1 MKTPDCKICGSRT
14 VDFGEKTGSVIPTTF
29 RFSRCESCSFI
40 SVINPCLD
48 FARLYDQKYY
58 QGKGADPYVDY
69 EFELEHP
76 DRTVRR
82 YEWRGIHE
90 IVRRLAPDLASDLA
104 SARWLDYG
112 CGNGGLVRY
121 LRARNVD
128 AVGFDE
134 GSIVDVARRHGIPI
148 KRPDEIESEAGQYS
162 IVTMIEVI
170 EHIPDPVPLLRKV
183 RELIKPGGLLF
194 LTTGNAAPQRND
206 FLNWRYVVPDIHVS
220 FFDPENMKVA
230 LAASGFRTESPGFA
244 SGWEDV
250 VRFKLLK
257 TLGVRRSSVWEQM
270 IPWKPAARLV
280 DRKVRLSDYPV
291 GYAI

>member
-14 VDFGEKTGSVIPTTF
+14 VYFGEKNGAVIPASF
-29 RFSRCESCSFI
+29 QLSRCESCSFI

-90 IVRRLAPDLASDLA
+90 IVRQLAPNPA

-121 LRARNVD
+121 LRSKNVD

-134 GSIVDVARRHGIPI
+134 GSIVNAARAHSIPI

-183 RELIKPGGLLF
+183 RGLLKPGGLLF
-194 LTTGNAAPQRND
+194 LTTGNAAPHRTD

-220 FFDPENMKVA
+220 FFDPDNMMLA
-230 LAASGFRTESPGFA
+230 LAASGFRTETPGFT
-244 SGWEDV
+244 SGWEDII
-250 VRFKLLK
+250 RFKVLK
-257 TLGVRRSSVWEQM
+257 TLGVRRTSVGEQM
-270 IPWKPAARLV
+270 IPWKTAARLV
-280 DRKVRLSDYPV
+280 DRKVRLSDYPS